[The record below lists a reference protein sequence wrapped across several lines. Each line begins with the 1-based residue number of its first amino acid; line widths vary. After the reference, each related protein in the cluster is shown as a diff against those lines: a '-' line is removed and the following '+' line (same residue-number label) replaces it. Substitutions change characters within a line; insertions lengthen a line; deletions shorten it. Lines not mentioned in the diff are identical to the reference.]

1 MEAHIGV
8 ESLPK
13 PFTCNSNHHL
23 EKVNSYTNCVH
34 VRVPSNYIKT
44 KGKYVIFC

>member
-13 PFTCNSNHHL
+13 PFTCNSNHHF
-23 EKVNSYTNCVH
+23 EKGNSYTNCVH
-34 VRVPSNYIKT
+34 VRVPSNNIKT
-44 KGKYVIFC
+44 KG

>member
-8 ESLPK
+8 ECLPK
-13 PFTCNSNHHL
+13 PFTTCNSNHNL

-44 KGKYVIFC
+44 KG